1 MKQNLKFNKESDLW
15 YIDIPDWTGTK
26 AELRMVAGADLLLD
40 VLDKDKDN
48 SVSLTIDTEDFKG
61 SNIKLTKLLN
71 CFGGATYITKSKD
84 FNKPVWLCA
93 VTKYVFDGKLPKK
106 LYVKT

>member
-1 MKQNLKFNKESDLW
+1 MKQNL
-15 YIDIPDWTGTK
+15 
-26 AELRMVAGADLLLD
+26 
-40 VLDKDKDN
+40 
-48 SVSLTIDTEDFKG
+48 
-61 SNIKLTKLLN
+61 KLTKLLN
-71 CFGGATYITKSKD
+71 CFGGATYITKSKA